1 MRVTRFLPAARKSLA
16 RFAFAAMLFSAIPAL
31 CAGRGVEIE
40 VVNPFPAAGPVDI
53 HGSTPANKVLRAMQS
68 HAAPPVSDAL
78 ARDIKDGLVASGYKR
93 VIVHRRPRENGVEAQ
108 RYVADAGTGGGRI
121 LLASTGS
128 IVIQPLVSGDRNSA
142 ARLRPV
148 ALLATMPFVLV
159 GISSL
164 QYDVSTAIQEA
175 RDRPNRTRLAS
186 TGELT
191 ISHLVAV
198 LLERTAKLTVQHV
211 TFNGAASA
219 ARAIVAGQVHMA
231 LLPVPGALAYVENPR
246 LHALAVTSEGRH
258 GALPGVPTLSEAG
271 IAGATYSAWYGVFV
285 AAKTSSDVLR
295 ELYDVMAAEFGSDA
309 RRDALIRQGLAPVP
323 MTTHAL
329 QDAVQKDIE
338 RWQPYIEQLRI
349 R

>member
-1 MRVTRFLPAARKSLA
+1 MRVRRFLSAARKPLA
-16 RFAFAAMLFSAIPAL
+16 EFAFAAMLLSAIPAL
-31 CAGRGVEIE
+31 CPARGVEIE

-53 HGSTPANKVLRAMQS
+53 NGSTPANKVLRAMQN
-68 HAAPPVSDAL
+68 HAVPPVSDAL

-93 VIVHRRPRENGVEAQ
+93 VIVRRRPRENGAEAQ
-108 RYVADAGTGGGRI
+108 RYVADAGTDGRRI

-128 IVIQPLVSGDRNSA
+128 IVIQPLVSGDHTYA
-142 ARLRPV
+142 IRLRPV
-148 ALLATMPFVLV
+148 ALVATMPFVLV
-159 GISSL
+159 GISGS

-175 RDRPNRTRLAS
+175 RDRPSRARLAS

-198 LLERTAKLTVQHV
+198 LVERTAKLPAQHV
-211 TFNGAASA
+211 TFNGVASA
-219 ARAIVAGQVHMA
+219 ARAIVAGEVHMA
-231 LLPVPGALAYVENPR
+231 LLPLPGALAYVGNPR
-246 LHALAVTSEGRH
+246 LHTLAVTSERRH

-285 AAKTSSDVLR
+285 AAETSSHVLR
-295 ELYDVMAAEFGSDA
+295 ELYDVMGAEFASDA